1 MAALGGMPLGR
12 PARPD
17 EIADGIGFLVSDAA
31 SAIVGADVVV
41 DGAPC
46 APSELIT
53 SPAAAS
59 ARCR

>member
-41 DGAPC
+41 DGRGGR
-46 APSELIT
+46 
-53 SPAAAS
+53 
-59 ARCR
+59 RCTVRTI

>member
-41 DGAPC
+41 DDRGGRRTWWSTVHRAHH
-46 APSELIT
+46 LN
-53 SPAAAS
+53 
-59 ARCR
+59 